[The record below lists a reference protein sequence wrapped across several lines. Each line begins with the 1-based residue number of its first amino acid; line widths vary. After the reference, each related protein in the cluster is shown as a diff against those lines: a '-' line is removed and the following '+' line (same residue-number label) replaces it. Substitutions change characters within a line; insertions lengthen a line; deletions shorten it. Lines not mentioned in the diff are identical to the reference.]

1 MNARRRKPRNSK
13 VMATPRS
20 WGAKPPASLSPA
32 VGQLLFLVVGMVSL
46 IDKDC
51 TMYNMPLMDVCFV
64 ELEAFTE
71 EVLRAADEETLRQFE
86 AELAAKPE
94 AGDLIRHSGGLR
106 KARMKL
112 PGRGK
117 SAGARVI
124 YLWLPVARRLVLFML
139 YTKAKQADI
148 PPALLAR
155 LRVAVETIKAKYNR

>member
-1 MNARRRKPRNSK
+1 MQRSSLCGFSRLIQTHERRILQKIETQDSEHVADAAIK
-13 VMATPRS
+13 KMI
-20 WGAKPPASLSPA
+20 
-32 VGQLLFLVVGMVSL
+32 SL
-46 IDKDC
+46 IDTDY
-51 TMYNMPLMDVCFV
+51 TMYNMPVMDVCFV

-71 EVLRAADEETLRQFE
+71 EVLRVADEETLRQFE
-86 AELAAKPE
+86 AEIAAKPE

-124 YLWLPVARRLVLFML
+124 YLWLPVARRFVLFML

-148 PPALLAR
+148 PPVLLAR